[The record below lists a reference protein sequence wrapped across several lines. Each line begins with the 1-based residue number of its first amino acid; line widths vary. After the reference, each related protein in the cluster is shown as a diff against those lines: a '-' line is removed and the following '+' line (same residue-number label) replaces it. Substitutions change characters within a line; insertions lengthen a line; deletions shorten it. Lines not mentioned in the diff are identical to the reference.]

1 MNLPNRFRT
10 VYASLTAA
18 QDNTRA
24 LARQR
29 RPPSPSA
36 VLYRSGSAAPAT
48 GLVRIVIADEQ
59 SIFRDGLRRLLETE
73 SRLRIV
79 GETGDGLDVAR
90 LVRELCPDI
99 LLFGLSS
106 TRRSP
111 VEILQEIG
119 ACETKVRTI
128 VLTGSIHTPEVVAA
142 VQHGAAGVL
151 SKDSTAD
158 VLFKGIDSV
167 MEGRYWVGDKA
178 VANVAVSLRKFN
190 IDRRRTKAF
199 GLTHRELDIVRAVV
213 NGYTNK
219 QIAQQF
225 SISES
230 TVKRHVTH
238 IFDKLG
244 ASNRIEVAL
253 FAAHH
258 RLLDGI

>member
-1 MNLPNRFRT
+1 MRP
-10 VYASLTAA
+10 
-18 QDNTRA
+18 A
-24 LARQR
+24 LC
-29 RPPSPSA
+29 PE
-36 VLYRSGSAAPAT
+36 GSVVAAPD
-48 GLVRIVIADEQ
+48 LVRIVIADDHP
-59 SIFRDGLRRLLETE
+59 IFRDGLRRLLETE
-73 SRLRIV
+73 PRLRIV
-79 GETGDGLDVAR
+79 GETGDAMQVAT
-90 LVRELCPDI
+90 LVRDLRPDI

-111 VEILQEIG
+111 VEVLQEIT
-119 ACETKVRTI
+119 AETMVRTI
-128 VLTGSIHTPEVVAA
+128 VLTASIQAPEVVAA
-142 VQHGAAGVL
+142 VQLGAAGVL
-151 SKDSTAD
+151 SKDSAAEL
-158 VLFKGIDSV
+158 LFKGIAGV
-167 MEGRYWVGDKA
+167 MGGQCWVGDHA
-178 VANVAVSLRKFN
+178 VADVAASLRRFNVA
-190 IDRRRTKAF
+190 RRRTKAF
-199 GLTHRELDIVRAVV
+199 GLTHRELEIVRAVV